1 MSKKKYKRLTQREK
15 DERAALR
22 KRLRE
27 EGLLPPRKPSLN
39 RKEFAAQVMAEYKA
53 CNWVELSLYLHQAIA
68 CMVDENM
75 DRVTSEEIGL
85 LKTLKIALETK
96 RFHERLKAENRTTY
110 KLKDYLSEVV
120 EPIWKL

>member
-39 RKEFAAQVMAEYKA
+39 RRKFAADVMEEYKS
-53 CNWVELSLYLHQAIA
+53 CGWVKLSFYLHQAIA
-68 CMVDENM
+68 WMVDDEM
-75 DRVTSEEIGL
+75 TEVTPEQVCV
-85 LKTLKIALETK
+85 LKTIKIALEMK
-96 RFHERLKAENRTTY
+96 RFYEQLEAEGRDTFKRKELLDVIYPVY
-110 KLKDYLSEVV
+110 KL
-120 EPIWKL
+120 

>member
-39 RKEFAAQVMAEYKA
+39 RKEFAAQVMVEYKA

-68 CMVDENM
+68 WMVDDEM
-75 DRVTSEEIGL
+75 TEVTPEQVCV
-85 LKTLKIALETK
+85 LKTIKIALEMK
-96 RFHERLKAENRTTY
+96 RFYEQLEAEGRDTFKRKELLDVIYPVY
-110 KLKDYLSEVV
+110 KL
-120 EPIWKL
+120 